1 MVLQIIPIKIKE
13 EVDVNSNLV
22 GLILESAEIH
32 DGDILVFSQKIISKN
47 EGRIIDL
54 AKVDTSSLADG
65 IANSYGKDP
74 RVVELILSESKRIVR
89 MENNIIIVETGHGFI
104 CANAGIDD
112 SNVEDG
118 YVTLLPNNPDKSAQ
132 LLKNEIEKNTGKNT
146 AVLISDTFGRPFRLG
161 QTNIAIGVAGIEP
174 ILDYKGRADTFGK
187 ILQVTAI
194 AIADELC
201 AASELVMGKIERCP
215 IAIIRNYKFDFTN
228 TGIQKI
234 IRSEEDDMFR

>member
-74 RVVELILSESKRIVR
+74 RVVELI
-89 MENNIIIVETGHGFI
+89 F
-104 CANAGIDD
+104 
-112 SNVEDG
+112 
-118 YVTLLPNNPDKSAQ
+118 
-132 LLKNEIEKNTGKNT
+132 
-146 AVLISDTFGRPFRLG
+146 VLM
-161 QTNIAIGVAGIEP
+161 
-174 ILDYKGRADTFGK
+174 
-187 ILQVTAI
+187 
-194 AIADELC
+194 
-201 AASELVMGKIERCP
+201 LV
-215 IAIIRNYKFDFTN
+215 
-228 TGIQKI
+228 
-234 IRSEEDDMFR
+234 

>member
-187 ILQVTAI
+187 ILQVTSI